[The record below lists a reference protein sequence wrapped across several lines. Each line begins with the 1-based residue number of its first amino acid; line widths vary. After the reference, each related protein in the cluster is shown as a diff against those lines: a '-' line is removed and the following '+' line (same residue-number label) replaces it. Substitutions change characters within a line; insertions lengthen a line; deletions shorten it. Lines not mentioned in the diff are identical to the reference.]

1 MVQVASLRIQIEAQ
15 QAKQAAQEVRRE
27 LDAVTVAATKTEVST
42 DKLERQ
48 MAELLAVNKA
58 VALNTHASAVAI
70 QQLGQR
76 QATAGVHVE
85 RTTERIVKQ
94 EAAGKKLRLIF
105 GELAS
110 KTAATG
116 GAFLAADF
124 LARVAGATSLMDGLN
139 KVLNK
144 TAEAIRGIFIAEDSF
159 ADKLTKAVESQR
171 LNLEKIQEMAIK
183 ARLGQTGPALG
194 LAAGA
199 GAVGLGGIDLS
210 NVNQLSRLEAI
221 LAKANAALAENARQQ
236 GILNRGPFGGGQ
248 FDAAAAALPAGTTT
262 GSLAAQRQSIIDQTR
277 YAVGLIGETQT
288 GPARQR
294 QAVQGLA
301 GFAAPIFAAAMQAGV
316 LTAATSLGLAGGSR
330 VPLGGPR
337 SGAGIAGG
345 AAFAGAGFPG
355 TSPAGIGIGL
365 GTLGVGAAQNYAQA
379 QGYRGGTFSSSDA
392 SPGGNFF
399 VLSMTSAAAASGV
412 YAANLAKIADQQER
426 AARSA
431 RQFGDTAAGAFEG
444 AVFSSGKLSDRIEG
458 LISGLTRAV
467 FNILVTQNLANG
479 IAGFFGGGAGVGG
492 STGGQFAKGGAF
504 SHGNIVPFANGGIVT
519 GPTFFPMS
527 GGRTGLMGEKDTEA
541 IMPLGRNSKG
551 ELGVKGGGSTFVFN
565 ITTPDV
571 NGFNRSKRQIAADI
585 QRIAGR

>member
-1 MVQVASLRIQIEAQ
+1 MVQVASLRIQIEAN

-76 QATAGVHVE
+76 QQTTAVHVE
-85 RTTERIVKQ
+85 RTTEKMVKQ
-94 EAAGKKLRLIF
+94 ETAGKKLRLIF

-139 KVLNK
+139 KVMNK
-144 TAEAIRGIFIAEDSF
+144 TAEAVRGIFIAEDSF

-171 LNLEKIQEMAIK
+171 INLEKIQEMAIK
-183 ARLGQTGPALG
+183 ARLGQTGPALE

-199 GAVGLGGIDLS
+199 GGIGLGGVDLA
-210 NVNQLSRLEAI
+210 NANQLSRLEAI

-236 GILNRGPFGGGQ
+236 GILGRGALGGGQ
-248 FDAAAAALPAGTTT
+248 FNAAASGLPAGTTKE
-262 GSLAAQRQSIIDQTR
+262 SLAAQRQSIIDQTR
-277 YAVGLIGETQT
+277 YAIGLVGETQV

-301 GFAAPIFAAAMQAGV
+301 GFASPIFAAAMQAGV
-316 LTAATSLGLAGGSR
+316 LNAAVSLGLAGGSK

-345 AAFAGAGFPG
+345 AAFAAAGFPG

-365 GTLGVGAAQNYAQA
+365 GTLGVSAAQNYAQA
-379 QGYRGGTFSSSDA
+379 QGYRGGSFSSSDA

-399 VLSMTSAAAASGV
+399 VQSMSSAAAASGV
-412 YAANLAKIADQQER
+412 YAANLVKITEQQER

-431 RQFGDTAAGAFEG
+431 RQFGESAAGAFED
-444 AVFSSGKLSDRIEG
+444 AVFSSGALSERIEG

-467 FNILVTQNLANG
+467 FNIVVTQQLASAIG
-479 IAGFFGGGAGVGG
+479 GFFGGGGGG
-492 STGGQFAKGGAF
+492 SFGGQSAKGNVF
-504 SHGNIVPFANGGIVT
+504 SMGSLVPFANGGIVH
-519 GPTFFPMS
+519 GPTVFPMS
-527 GGRTGLMGEKDTEA
+527 GGKSGLMGEAGPEA

-551 ELGVKGGGSTFVFN
+551 ELGVKGGSTVNFY
-565 ITTPDV
+565 ISTPDV
-571 NGFNRSKRQIAADI
+571 EGFRKSRKQISADL
-585 QRIAGR
+585 RRMVS